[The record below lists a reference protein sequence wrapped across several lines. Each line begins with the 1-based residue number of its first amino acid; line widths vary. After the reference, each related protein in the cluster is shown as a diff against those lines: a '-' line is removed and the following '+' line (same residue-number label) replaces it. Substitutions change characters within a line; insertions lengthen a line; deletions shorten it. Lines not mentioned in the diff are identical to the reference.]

1 MTNQSRHEDAA
12 RASTQD
18 PASHKQQ
25 KIKNRKSAHVPAP
38 VPPAPWLFQSLNY
51 LHPPAPLP
59 LLSNNAPTLSLSSL
73 PSLDSSPFFLDV
85 KSLQSLLPQASV
97 NTRRPRSS
105 FHPRRRQLRNPA
117 AGQHLARLDLATPKR
132 RKRSR
137 AAEPRPV
144 SVQRKY
150 ALRLDAIKAREKAAK
165 TDAVPH
171 QNARRKSRQ
180 PSSRRA
186 AYYHPALED
195 DKDDSDSNDGLLYS
209 IDEER
214 QQKAAIAAQLGLTLD
229 EYEYLDA
236 AFGGKSKKSH
246 SDSQLTQRYREI
258 FTQFDTDGS
267 GAISPEEL
275 RALLKAAGED
285 MDDKELASVIAQ
297 ADTDQDGEIDMDE
310 FIGLMRARK
319 RLLTV
324 ANHMGVNGT
333 GPSGSG
339 SLSITIP
346 SGASATTLNSS
357 SSSSS
362 LPPLK
367 LASVQSKKYLQ
378 QFSPNFSRATPTCLR
393 PGAAVDLTQL
403 RRELAISE
411 FGIQELNNKVREG
424 VQWVQQHC
432 PVRSLKAQIFCHRWG
447 MEKVQQLFLRL
458 QSQSLSR
465 ALQKWKAFR
474 MYERNKLKA
483 GLFLKCKGSQKM
495 TEIMTR
501 WRRKVTRRRL
511 RHWKTECRADA
522 RNELNGAA
530 IEIQRIMRGKLA
542 RLELVRR
549 RENRAAIC
557 MQALVR
563 GHLARRL
570 AARLRQTKLEH
581 DSACLLQR
589 CYRGYTGKRI
599 GRALFRAQREAL
611 AARRIQRCFRNFQ
624 QRELLR
630 VIQRA
635 RIETHSVIQLQCCM
649 RSFLARKER
658 TKRATRRR
666 RERSAVLIQRHAR
679 GFLARR
685 SVLALRQRIA
695 AAIKIQT
702 RYRVYRSRCRVQMMR
717 TNRLVAMQRMR
728 ESAASTRIQT
738 RWRCFSARQRYL
750 LERKQRQE
758 AQVLE
763 RFRRLTSAVVI
774 QRVYRGY
781 CARRR
786 AQRLRYDKLKWMNFT
801 LMNASAL
808 KIQAFWRGYHG
819 RLASHL
825 RAQAQKALEYEQVL
839 AAKRIQLA
847 ARGKLARGE
856 RVRRLESRKRARE
869 LDQKRGSAA
878 RNIQSVFR
886 GKQAR
891 KLATKLQQEHR
902 EHASQ
907 ALDRLIR
914 QTKNRAAVKIQCCVR
929 RFLARVR
936 YLHRK
941 REFEDKKL
949 QDAKRLRREHA
960 AVAIQCALR
969 RAKARREL
977 VEKRHALERRISM
990 MASEKAHDEIERL
1003 RKEQE
1008 EELQRLKLQLMFE
1021 QSKASDEANKLRQQI
1036 ELQREEDEAR
1046 REEEAQELAKMHLQ
1060 TLMQQQSQ
1068 RRLVELERAQEAERL
1083 REKLEQERETRLQM
1097 ETLVRTQENEE
1108 LTKLKMSAI
1117 LETSAVK
1124 QHQEQEARLLQDQA
1138 EQLKAAALAIKR
1150 DQARLTIQAA
1160 CLKYVAKK
1168 RLAKLMASQAAAM
1181 AAIQDEEQRL
1191 RLKAQQEQELVL
1203 ARLKAVMD
1211 DEARA
1216 REQEI
1221 KALEMQMLER
1231 ATREKERIAGRNAA
1245 ASKIQSRVR
1254 GFLGRR
1260 RVLAIQHKIE
1270 KEREDRARALE
1281 ASLADA
1287 EAKMEQALAA
1297 DGSEAAS
1304 SSAEDWVEYWD
1315 DNAQASYFYNVRTQ
1329 EASWTRPISTPTA
1342 AVEGDPASGAALAID
1357 YEDDSYA
1364 SAQVDENGYPVNG
1377 ESYADEYG
1385 YYDAYGQYHY
1395 YEEDASQA
1403 QNAGYQQQPMVANGG
1418 YPMQA
1423 GAFPDYAAAYAY
1435 QNAMAYGAAMMFGA
1449 PMGYGSVPMMQ
1460 PMMNPM
1466 MMPMAA
1472 QATVPVPATSAVTT
1486 AAAAAPP
1493 DPWEKFF
1500 DQYTGAAYYYNS
1512 LTGERYWA

>member
-1 MTNQSRHEDAA
+1 MTNQSRHEDAV
-12 RASTQD
+12 RASAQD
-18 PASHKQQ
+18 TASHKQQ
-25 KIKNRKSAHVPAP
+25 KLKYRKSLQAPVP

-51 LHPPAPLP
+51 LHPPASLP
-59 LLSNNAPTLSLSSL
+59 LLSNNATLSLSSL
-73 PSLDSSPFFLDV
+73 SSLGSSPFFLDV
-85 KSLQSLLPQASV
+85 KSLQSLLPLSSV
-97 NTRRPRSS
+97 TSRRPRSS
-105 FHPRRRQLRNPA
+105 FHPRQRLRNPA
-117 AGQHLARLDLATPKR
+117 AGQHLARLDVGTPKR

-150 ALRLDAIKAREKAAK
+150 ALRLDAIKAREKAGKA
-165 TDAVPH
+165 DAVPH
-171 QNARRKSRQ
+171 HIDRRQSRQ
-180 PSSRRA
+180 QSSRRA

-195 DKDDSDSNDGLLYS
+195 EDHDKDDSDSAGPLYS
-209 IDEER
+209 MDEER

-229 EYEYLDA
+229 EYEYLDS
-236 AFGGKSKKSH
+236 AFGGQASKRKKSH
-246 SDSQLTQRYREI
+246 DSQLTHRYREI
-258 FTQFDTDGS
+258 FAQFDVDGS
-267 GAISPEEL
+267 GSISPQEL
-275 RALLKAAGED
+275 RSLLKAAGED
-285 MDDKELASVIAQ
+285 MDDKELASVIKQ

-310 FIGLMRARK
+310 FIDLMRARK

-333 GPSGSG
+333 GGLSIVTSGS
-339 SLSITIP
+339 SSIGT
-346 SGASATTLNSS
+346 TTLNSS
-357 SSSSS
+357 SSSSP

-367 LASVQSKKYLQ
+367 LASVQSKRHLQ
-378 QFSPNFSRATPTCLR
+378 QFSPNFSRATPACLR

-465 ALQKWKAFR
+465 AMQKWKVFR

-511 RHWKTECRADA
+511 RQWKTECRADA

-530 IEIQRIMRGKLA
+530 IEIQRIMRGKIA
-542 RLELVRR
+542 RLELIRR
-549 RENRAAIC
+549 REARAAIC
-557 MQALVR
+557 MQALIR

-570 AARLRQTKLEH
+570 AAQLKQTKLEH

-635 RIETHSVIQLQCCM
+635 RIETHSAIQLQCCM
-649 RSFLARKER
+649 RSFLAKKER
-658 TKRATRRR
+658 NKRATYRR
-666 RERSAVLIQRHAR
+666 RERCALLIQRHAR
-679 GFLARR
+679 GFLARC
-685 SVLALRQRIA
+685 SVLALRQQIA
-695 AAIKIQT
+695 AALKIQS

-717 TNRLVAMQRMR
+717 TNRLVAMQRLR
-728 ESAASTRIQT
+728 ENAAATRIQT
-738 RWRCFSARQRYL
+738 RWRCFRSRQLYL
-750 LERKQRQE
+750 LECKHRQE
-758 AQVLE
+758 AQVLD
-763 RFRRLTSAVVI
+763 RFCRLTSAVII
-774 QRVYRGY
+774 QRLYRGY

-786 AQRLRYDKLKWMNFT
+786 AQRLRYENLKWMNFT

-825 RAQAQKALEYEQVL
+825 RAQAQKALEHEQVL

-856 RVRRLESRKRARE
+856 RIKRLELRKQANE

-891 KLATKLQQEHR
+891 KLAIKLRQEHR
-902 EHASQ
+902 EQANQ

-914 QTKNRAAVKIQCCVR
+914 QTKNRAAIKIQCFVR

-941 REFEDKKL
+941 QEFERKKC
-949 QDAKRLRREHA
+949 QDEKRLRREHA
-960 AVAIQCALR
+960 AIEIQCALR

-1021 QSKASDEANKLRQQI
+1021 QSKASDEAKRLRQQI
-1036 ELQREEDEAR
+1036 EQQREDDETR
-1046 REEEAQELAKMHLQ
+1046 HEEEAQELAKMHLQ

-1068 RRLVELERAQEAERL
+1068 RRLMELERTQEAERL
-1083 REKLEQERETRLQM
+1083 REKLELERETRLQM
-1097 ETLVRTQENEE
+1097 ENLVRTQENEE
-1108 LTKLKMSAI
+1108 LTMLKMSTI

-1124 QHQEQEARLLQDQA
+1124 QNKGQESRALQDQA
-1138 EQLKAAALAIKR
+1138 EQLKSAALAIHR
-1150 DQARLTIQAA
+1150 DQARLMIQGA

-1168 RLAKLMASQAAAM
+1168 RLSKLMTSQAAAM

-1231 ATREKERIAGRNAA
+1231 ATREKERIARRNAA
-1245 ASKIQSRVR
+1245 ASQIQSRVR

-1260 RVLAIQHKIE
+1260 RVLAIQRKIE
-1270 KEREDRARALE
+1270 KEREDRAKALE

-1287 EAKMEQALAA
+1287 EAKMEQALTAES
-1297 DGSEAAS
+1297 SEAVVNV
-1304 SSAEDWVEYWD
+1304 EDWVEYWD
-1315 DNAQASYFYNVRTQ
+1315 DNAQASYFYNIRTQ
-1329 EASWTRPISTPTA
+1329 EASWTRPISTPA
-1342 AVEGDPASGAALAID
+1342 AAAEGDQAALIVD

-1364 SAQVDENGYPVNG
+1364 STQVDENGYSVNG

-1395 YEEDASQA
+1395 YEEEASQA
-1403 QNAGYQQQPMVANGG
+1403 QNAGYAGMQQPMVANGG
-1418 YPMQA
+1418 YPMQP

-1435 QNAMAYGAAMMFGA
+1435 QNAMAYGAAMMFA
-1449 PMGYGSVPMMQ
+1449 TPMGYGSVPMMQ

-1472 QATVPVPATSAVTT
+1472 QATVSAPATAVVAT
-1486 AAAAAPP
+1486 AATAAPP